1 MVSIRSV
8 VVGIHSIRRIVIIV
22 HCHFVN
28 FQTLSPNHRMAA
40 TERSEGEMRDT
51 MNKLLSTSQDPM
63 DKLRCQCLIRGCAGI
78 KQFGRLFRIM
88 DDNRDRKLNFVE
100 FQKGICDFGAQLT
113 KDEITAL
120 FNKFDTNNS
129 GSIDFDEFLI
139 ALRPPMSQSR
149 LSIIALAFHK
159 LDKNGNGV
167 ITVDDLKNVYTV
179 SGNSKYITGEATEEE
194 IFAEFLKTFEMND
207 HVDGIVTKEEFI
219 NYYAGVSASIDSD
232 AYFDLM
238 MRKAWKL

>member
-1 MVSIRSV
+1 
-8 VVGIHSIRRIVIIV
+8 
-22 HCHFVN
+22 
-28 FQTLSPNHRMAA
+28 MAA

-139 ALRPPMSQSR
+139 ALRVS
-149 LSIIALAFHK
+149 SI
-159 LDKNGNGV
+159 
-167 ITVDDLKNVYTV
+167 
-179 SGNSKYITGEATEEE
+179 SS
-194 IFAEFLKTFEMND
+194 IFA
-207 HVDGIVTKEEFI
+207 FI
-219 NYYAGVSASIDSD
+219 ILTVNCEQ
-232 AYFDLM
+232 
-238 MRKAWKL
+238 